1 MAAQRAAAAPPAP
14 ARTLRNSPPAKPAG
28 ADLGRGAA
36 PAVSPG
42 PGWCRSSAPPARALL
57 RARGG
62 RWLSPGRGPAARGAG
77 AVNGLV
83 PAGGET
89 EEKRPAGRSPAAD
102 AAPAQCAGA
111 PFLAGETAPVRKLMH
126 FLVKFACPPP
136 PMCYTGGRSKNL
148 TKIEERPPAR
158 RPFTYL
164 DNIGDN
170 CRAPTFEIDAFSELF
185 AGA

>member
-14 ARTLRNSPPAKPAG
+14 ARTLRNSLPANVAA

-89 EEKRPAGRSPAAD
+89 EENGLRAVRLLRMLHRHN
-102 AAPAQCAGA
+102 APLPHSSQGKD
-111 PFLAGETAPVRKLMH
+111 APVRKLVH
-126 FLVKFACPPP
+126 FPVKFACPPP

-148 TKIEERPPAR
+148 TKIEKRPPAR
-158 RPFTYL
+158 RPFSLL

-170 CRAPTFEIDAFSELF
+170 CRAPTFEIEAFSELF